1 MAEPFHFTI
10 KFMNFIKIIKFHHKA
25 RSGDNENEKHDS
37 LQKIAEVP
45 LSRFS
50 RFEDKAAKLFK
61 LFFKVWITLELK
73 V

>member
-1 MAEPFHFTI
+1 MAKPFHFTI
-10 KFMNFIKIIKFHHKA
+10 KFMNFIKIIKFHHNA

-50 RFEDKAAKLFK
+50 RFKDEAAKLFK